1 MTAGAGRLYGV
12 GLGPGDPELITRKA
26 ARLIGEADVIAYHQG
41 VGKSSNAR
49 RIAADLIPAGAVEEV
64 LEYPVTTGTTDHPG
78 GYAGAMADFY
88 AECADRL
95 AVHLDAG
102 RTVVVLAEG
111 DPMFYGSYMYVH
123 EMLRDRYPTEVVPGV
138 PAFAAATAVLAE
150 PLVRQTEVLTVLP
163 ATLPEPELARRL
175 ADTDGAIIMK
185 LGRTFP
191 KVVSALRQAGKLDGA
206 LYVERASMEQQRW
219 LPVADVDPAS
229 VPYFSLIIVPGN
241 ASSDAGSPTKGS
253 ESLSLGAA
261 RRDSDAGGSSAAKR
275 LRAPQESEPAS
286 QNALL
291 VVGLGPGPDRWL
303 TPEATQALA
312 TVDHVVGYA
321 PYVNRVPQRGGL
333 QRHASGNTVE
343 VDRAR
348 FALELAQAG
357 ERVAVVSGGDAGIFG
372 MAAAVFEVADE
383 FPDVDVHVVPGVS
396 AVQAVAAKAGA
407 PIGADF
413 AVVSLSDRLKPWSVI
428 ERRLH
433 AIGEA
438 DLVLAV
444 YNPASRSR
452 VTQVAELQKI
462 LLEHRSPDTVV
473 IVGRDVGRSEE
484 SLTVTTLAE
493 LDADSIDMKC
503 LLLVGASSTRVTSA
517 GRVWTPRTVDEENP
531 HG

>member
-1 MTAGAGRLYGV
+1 MSSGRHGAGKLWGV

-26 ARLIGEADVIAYHQG
+26 ARLIAEADVVAYHQG

-49 RIAADLIPAGAVEEV
+49 RIAADLIPTNAIEEV
-64 LEYPVTTGTTDHPG
+64 LEYPVTTGTIDHPG
-78 GYAGAMADFY
+78 GYAGALADFY

-95 AVHLDAG
+95 AAHLDAG

-138 PAFAAATAVLAE
+138 PAFAAATAALAE

-163 ATLPEPELARRL
+163 ATLPESELARRL

-206 LYVERASMEQQRW
+206 MYVERASMEQQRW

-229 VPYFSLIIVPGN
+229 VPYFSLIVVPG
-241 ASSDAGSPTKGS
+241 
-253 ESLSLGAA
+253 
-261 RRDSDAGGSSAAKR
+261 SAVVEVPAK
-275 LRAPQESEPAS
+275 PAS
-286 QNALL
+286 KPGATLL

-303 TPEATQALA
+303 TPEATEALA
-312 TVDHVVGYA
+312 SVEHVVGYA
-321 PYVNRVPQRGGL
+321 PYVNRVPQREGL
-333 QRHASGNTVE
+333 RRHASGNTVE

-383 FPDVDVHVVPGVS
+383 FPDVHVQVVPGVS
-396 AVQAVAAKAGA
+396 AIQAVAAKAGA

-433 AIGEA
+433 AIGDA

-452 VTQVAELQKI
+452 VTQVTELQKI

-473 IVGRDVGRSEE
+473 IVGRDVGRAEE
-484 SLTVTTLAE
+484 SLTVTTLGE
-493 LDADSIDMKC
+493 LDADSVDMKC
-503 LLLVGASSTRVTSA
+503 LLIVGASSTRVTET
-517 GRVWTPRTVDEENP
+517 GRVWTPRSVEENP